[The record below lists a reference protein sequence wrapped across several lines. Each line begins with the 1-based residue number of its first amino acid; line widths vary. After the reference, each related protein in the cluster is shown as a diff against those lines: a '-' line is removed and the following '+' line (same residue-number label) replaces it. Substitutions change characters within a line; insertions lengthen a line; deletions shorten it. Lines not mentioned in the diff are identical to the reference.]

1 MGDNSAL
8 GIGDLR
14 VNTEILI
21 DRLGCAAAASE
32 VLLGCEDAEWSHWA
46 ELGLHLQS
54 LTRLS
59 SALC

>member
-14 VNTEILI
+14 VNTEILT
-21 DRLGCAAAASE
+21 DRLGCAAAAS
-32 VLLGCEDAEWSHWA
+32 GCEDAEWSHWA

-54 LTRLS
+54 LTHLS